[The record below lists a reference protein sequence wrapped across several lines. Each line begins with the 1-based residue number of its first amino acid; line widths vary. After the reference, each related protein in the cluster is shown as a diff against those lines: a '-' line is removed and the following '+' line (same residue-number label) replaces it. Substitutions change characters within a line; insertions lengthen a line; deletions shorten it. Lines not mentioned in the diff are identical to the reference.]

1 MTKADYLSQ
10 LKRSLRALP
19 ESEVGDALDYYDGY
33 ISDSGQNEDN
43 AMKGL
48 GSPREVA
55 AKILAEFALKTDA
68 LEEMPKKH
76 GLRIAM
82 GVTLAVFAV
91 PVGLPIAIAVAAVAF
106 ALLIVLFALVVSF
119 MASGVALA
127 LGAVVSLITGFVIF
141 TQSMGMAFMVL
152 GSGLAALG
160 IGVILVKAA
169 VSLASGGFRSVAR
182 LAGKTILKDRG
193 IQ

>member
-1 MTKADYLSQ
+1 MTKADYLFQ

-19 ESEVGDALDYYDGY
+19 ESEVSDALDYYDGY

-48 GSPREVA
+48 GSPKEVA
-55 AKILAEFALKTDA
+55 AKILAEFALKTDVA
-68 LEEMPKKH
+68 ADMPKKH

-91 PVGLPIAIAVAAVAF
+91 PVGLPLAIAVAAVAF

-119 MASGVALA
+119 LATGAGLA
-127 LGAVVSLITGFVIF
+127 LGAAASFVVGFLIF
-141 TQSMGMAFMVL
+141 TDSMAMAFAVL
-152 GSGLAALG
+152 GTGLAALG
-160 IGVILVKAA
+160 IGIIFVKGA
-169 VSLASGGFRSVAR
+169 VSLAYAGFRGVAR
-182 LAGKTILKDRG
+182 LAGKTILKDRRM
-193 IQ
+193 Q